1 MDITKLNGRY
11 DLSMSANHPS
21 VLRVQSALRDAGH
34 SDEIT
39 ILADSARTAA
49 EAAQAQN
56 IDVGQV
62 ASSIVFTL
70 PGGSEPHP
78 LLVITSGAHRV
89 DTSLVATA
97 LGVEKLGRADA
108 DFVRRWSGFAIGG
121 VSPLGWKA
129 EPATSLN
136 ALGYPTELTILIDE
150 MLGTWDEV
158 WAAAGHPHSVFPTTF
173 SELIRMTGAKP
184 LKVGDQ

>member
-1 MDITKLNGRY
+1 MP
-11 DLSMSANHPS
+11 ANHPS
-21 VLRVQSALRDAGH
+21 VLRVKDALRSAGH
-34 SDEIT
+34 HDEIT

-70 PGGSEPHP
+70 PGDTEPHP

-89 DTSLVATA
+89 DTALVAKE

-129 EPATSLN
+129 EPETSTDER
-136 ALGYPTELTILIDE
+136 GYPSELTILIDE
-150 MLGTWDEV
+150 MLETWDEI

-184 LKVGDQ
+184 LKVGD

>member
-1 MDITKLNGRY
+1 MP
-11 DLSMSANHPS
+11 ANHPS
-21 VLRVQSALRDAGH
+21 VLRVQAALREAGH
-34 SDEIT
+34 SDAVT

-49 EAAQAQN
+49 EAAEAQN
-56 IDVGQV
+56 INVGQV

-70 PGGSEPHP
+70 PQIEGESHP

-89 DTSLVATA
+89 DTSLVAAA

-129 EPATSLN
+129 DPQSSLN
-136 ALGYPTELTILIDE
+136 EFGYPAELTILIDE
-150 MLGTWDEV
+150 MLGTWDEI

-173 SELIRMTGAKP
+173 AELIRMTGARP
-184 LKVGDQ
+184 LKVGD

>member
-1 MDITKLNGRY
+1 MP
-11 DLSMSANHPS
+11 ANHPS
-21 VLRVQSALRDAGH
+21 VLRVQDALRAAGH
-34 SDEIT
+34 HDNIT

-49 EAAQAQN
+49 EAAVAQN
-56 IDVGQV
+56 INVGQV
-62 ASSIVFTL
+62 ASSIVFSL
-70 PGGSEPHP
+70 AQPEGEPHP

-89 DTSLVATA
+89 DTALVAQA

-129 EPATSLN
+129 DQETKVN
-136 ALGYPTELTILIDE
+136 QLGYPVELTILIDE
-150 MLGTWDEV
+150 LLGNWDEV

-184 LKVGDQ
+184 LKVGD

>member
-1 MDITKLNGRY
+1 MA
-11 DLSMSANHPS
+11 ANHPS
-21 VLRVQSALRDAGH
+21 VLRVQAALRQAGH
-34 SDEIT
+34 SDQIT

-62 ASSIVFTL
+62 ASSIVFSL
-70 PGGSEPHP
+70 AQPAGEAHP

-89 DTSLVATA
+89 DTALVAKS

-129 EPATSLN
+129 DPETSVN
-136 ALGYPTELTILIDE
+136 ELGYPIELTILIDE
-150 MLGTWDEV
+150 MLGNWDEV

-173 SELIRMTGAKP
+173 NELIRMTGAKP
-184 LKVGDQ
+184 LRVGD